1 LQRILGEIRD
11 VRKCAG
17 PNRMERAI
25 RGRKP
30 LSSGSP
36 EADMQRDPS
45 RPLQPATALA
55 RMKERR

>member
-1 LQRILGEIRD
+1 MAL
-11 VRKCAG
+11 C
-17 PNRMERAI
+17 
-25 RGRKP
+25 GRKP

-36 EADMQRDPS
+36 EADMQRDPL